1 MPPPIER
8 TRPDSPQGP
17 NIPTSDRFNGSPRLS
32 STASGKGA
40 LWAIFF
46 MCAGVSTFP
55 FMNAAVKLLSAG
67 YPALQITW
75 ARFTGHLLVMLV
87 IFLPQYRWALLQTRQ
102 PLVQVARSVLML
114 MSNLVFVMAIGRIPL
129 ATASAIGFT
138 SPLIVTALSVP
149 LLHESVGWRR
159 WTAVL
164 VGFSG
169 ALLVIR
175 PSAGFTEPAV
185 LLLLISAL
193 TYALYQIATRW
204 VSRHDNAATGII
216 FSALVGSIALTA
228 AIPFIAVMP
237 RTIFDALLF
246 ASLGLLGGFGHYLVI
261 RAFQLGSAAV
271 IAPLGYVELL
281 GSTALGYVIFGNFP
295 DTWTWAGASII
306 IASGAYIAVRERRRR
321 ARD

>member
-1 MPPPIER
+1 
-8 TRPDSPQGP
+8 
-17 NIPTSDRFNGSPRLS
+17 
-32 STASGKGA
+32 
-40 LWAIFF
+40 

-75 ARFTGHLLVMLV
+75 ARFTGHLIVMLL
-87 IFLPQYRWALLQTRQ
+87 IFLPQYRLSLLRTRQ
-102 PLVQVARSVLML
+102 PAVQIARSVLML

-175 PSAGFTEPAV
+175 PGAGFTDPAV
-185 LLLLISAL
+185 FLLLISAL

-261 RAFQLGSAAV
+261 RAFQLGNAAV

-281 GSTALGYVIFGNFP
+281 GSTVLGYAIFGNFP
-295 DTWTWAGASII
+295 DTWTWVGASII